1 MNFVYKTVV
10 VAATVLAATSCIQDE
25 ALNTECDIITCS
37 FPSEIVVSD
46 PTITNNRVTVNVVP
60 DANISKLAPTFTLTE
75 GATISPA
82 SGSVQNFLNADD
94 HTVNYTVTSQDGEWH
109 KTYRV
114 QVVQQLKPS
123 EYLFNKVELDPTKKY
138 SIFNEYDENGNFL
151 MAWSSGNP
159 GYVMCGEANKAA
171 RAAYGKDNY
180 KDHIWEFFPT
190 LAVFPEGTTMKTDND
205 NVTSFVNGGKYAQ
218 PEYIRLVTRSTG
230 GFGAQVKMPIAAGNI
245 FQGEFDLGSGS
256 AVSQPREATRF
267 GEPYNYK
274 PVKLSGEYRFKAGD
288 VFTDGKGNVVVG
300 RKDIFSIYAIF
311 FESDDDV
318 KFIDSNVHYNDF
330 MHPNMVALANLTD
343 AHETGLGDDDWVKFE
358 IEFDYDKYKK
368 AVNADLLAKGVYR
381 LGIVI
386 ASSAEGDYFRGAV
399 GSTLDVRNI
408 KVTNE

>member
-60 DANISKLAPTFTLTE
+60 DADISKLAPTFTLTE

-205 NVTSFVNGGKYAQ
+205 NVASFVNGGKYAQ

-245 FQGEFDLGSGS
+245 FQGEFDLGS

-358 IEFDYDKYKK
+358 IEFDYGKYNK
-368 AVNADLLAKGVYR
+368 AVNADASCEAASTGW
-381 LGIVI
+381 
-386 ASSAEGDYFRGAV
+386 ASSSLQAPRATTSAV
-399 GSTLDVRNI
+399 P
-408 KVTNE
+408 

>member
-60 DANISKLAPTFTLTE
+60 DADISKLAPTFTLTE

-245 FQGEFDLGSGS
+245 FQGEFDLGS

-311 FESDDDV
+311 FESDDV

-368 AVNADLLAKGVYR
+368 AVNVDLLAKGVYR

>member
-10 VAATVLAATSCIQDE
+10 VAATALAATSCIQDE

-60 DANISKLAPTFTLTE
+60 DADISKLAPTFTLTE

-94 HTVNYTVTSQDGEWH
+94 HTVSYTVTSQDGEWH

-171 RAAYGKDNY
+171 RAAYGKDNN

-245 FQGEFDLGSGS
+245 FQGEFDLGS

-408 KVTNE
+408 KVTNK

>member
-60 DANISKLAPTFTLTE
+60 DADISKLAPTFTLTE

-245 FQGEFDLGSGS
+245 FQGEFDLGS

-311 FESDDDV
+311 FESDDV

>member
-60 DANISKLAPTFTLTE
+60 DADISKLAPTFTLTE

-114 QVVQQLKPS
+114 QVVQLLRPS

-138 SIFNEYDENGNFL
+138 SIFNEYDDNGNFL

-245 FQGEFDLGSGS
+245 FQGEFDLGS

-368 AVNADLLAKGVYR
+368 TVNADLLAKGVYR

>member
-60 DANISKLAPTFTLTE
+60 DADISKLAPTFTLTE

-94 HTVNYTVTSQDGEWH
+94 HTVDYTVTSQDGEWH

-138 SIFNEYDENGNFL
+138 SIFNEYDDNGNFL

-245 FQGEFDLGSGS
+245 FQGEFDLGS

-318 KFIDSNVHYNDF
+318 KFIDSNVRYNDF
-330 MHPNMVALANLTD
+330 MRPNMVALANLTD

>member
-10 VAATVLAATSCIQDE
+10 AAATVLAATSCIQDE
-25 ALNTECDIITCS
+25 ALNTECDILTCS
-37 FPSEIVVSD
+37 LPAEVVMSD
-46 PTITNNRVTVNVVP
+46 PKITNDRVTVNVQP
-60 DANISKLAPTFTLTE
+60 EADISALAPVFTLTE

-82 SGSVQNFLNADD
+82 SGSVQDFLNADD

-190 LAVFPEGTTMKTDND
+190 LAVFPEDTTMKTDND

-245 FQGEFDLGSGS
+245 FQGEFDLGS

>member
-60 DANISKLAPTFTLTE
+60 DADISKLAPTFTLTE

-94 HTVNYTVTSQDGEWH
+94 HTVSYTVTSQDGEWH

-138 SIFNEYDENGNFL
+138 SIFNEYDDNGNFL

-205 NVTSFVNGGKYAQ
+205 NVTSFVNGGKYAH

-245 FQGEFDLGSGS
+245 FQGEFDLGS
-256 AVSQPREATRF
+256 AVSQPREATWF

>member
-60 DANISKLAPTFTLTE
+60 DADISKLAPTFTLTE

-94 HTVNYTVTSQDGEWH
+94 HTVNYTVTSQDGEWY

-159 GYVMCGEANKAA
+159 GYVICGEANKAA

-218 PEYIRLVTRSTG
+218 PEYIRLVTRSIG
-230 GFGAQVKMPIAAGNI
+230 GFVAQVKMPIAAGNI
-245 FQGEFDLGSGS
+245 FQGEFDLGS

>member
-60 DANISKLAPTFTLTE
+60 DADISKLAPTFTLTE

-138 SIFNEYDENGNFL
+138 SIFNEYDDNGNFL

-245 FQGEFDLGSGS
+245 FQGEFDLGS
-256 AVSQPREATRF
+256 AVSQPREATRL

-358 IEFDYDKYKK
+358 IEFDYDKCKK

>member
-60 DANISKLAPTFTLTE
+60 DADISKLAPTFTLTE

-94 HTVNYTVTSQDGEWH
+94 HTVSYIVTSQDGEWH

-138 SIFNEYDENGNFL
+138 SIFNEYDDNGNFL

-245 FQGEFDLGSGS
+245 FQGEFDLGS

>member
-60 DANISKLAPTFTLTE
+60 DADISKLAPTFTLTE

-159 GYVMCGEANKAA
+159 GYVLSLI
-171 RAAYGKDNY
+171 
-180 KDHIWEFFPT
+180 HI
-190 LAVFPEGTTMKTDND
+190 
-205 NVTSFVNGGKYAQ
+205 
-218 PEYIRLVTRSTG
+218 
-230 GFGAQVKMPIAAGNI
+230 
-245 FQGEFDLGSGS
+245 
-256 AVSQPREATRF
+256 
-267 GEPYNYK
+267 
-274 PVKLSGEYRFKAGD
+274 
-288 VFTDGKGNVVVG
+288 
-300 RKDIFSIYAIF
+300 
-311 FESDDDV
+311 
-318 KFIDSNVHYNDF
+318 
-330 MHPNMVALANLTD
+330 
-343 AHETGLGDDDWVKFE
+343 
-358 IEFDYDKYKK
+358 
-368 AVNADLLAKGVYR
+368 
-381 LGIVI
+381 
-386 ASSAEGDYFRGAV
+386 
-399 GSTLDVRNI
+399 
-408 KVTNE
+408 

>member
-60 DANISKLAPTFTLTE
+60 DADISKLAPTFTLTE

-171 RAAYGKDNY
+171 RAAYGKD
-180 KDHIWEFFPT
+180 HIWEFFPT

-245 FQGEFDLGSGS
+245 FQGEFDLGS

>member
-60 DANISKLAPTFTLTE
+60 DADISKLAPTFTLTE

-138 SIFNEYDENGNFL
+138 SIFNECDDNGNFL

-245 FQGEFDLGSGS
+245 FQGEFDLGS

-408 KVTNE
+408 KVTK

>member
-37 FPSEIVVSD
+37 FPLEIVVSD

-60 DANISKLAPTFTLTE
+60 DADISKLAPTFTLTE

-245 FQGEFDLGSGS
+245 FQGEFDLGS

-343 AHETGLGDDDWVKFE
+343 AHETGLGDDDWVKSE

>member
-60 DANISKLAPTFTLTE
+60 DADISKLAPTFTLTE

-94 HTVNYTVTSQDGEWH
+94 HTVSYTVTSQDGEWH

-245 FQGEFDLGSGS
+245 FQGEFDLGS

-311 FESDDDV
+311 FESAADV
-318 KFIDSNVHYNDF
+318 KFIDRNVHYNDF
-330 MHPNMVALANLTD
+330 MHPIMVSLANLTD

>member
-1 MNFVYKTVV
+1 MNFVYKTA
-10 VAATVLAATSCIQDE
+10 VAAITVLAATTSCIQDE
-25 ALNTECDIITCS
+25 ALNTECDITGCS
-37 FPSEIVVSD
+37 FPSEIVISA

-60 DANISKLAPTFTLTE
+60 EADISQLAPTFTLTE

-82 SGSVQNFLNADD
+82 SGSVQNFLTAPD
-94 HTVNYTVTSQDGEWH
+94 HTINYTVTSEDGEWS
-109 KTYRV
+109 KAYRV

-123 EYLFNKVELDPTKKY
+123 EYWFNKVELDESKKY
-138 SIFNEYDENGNFL
+138 SIFNEYDADGNFL

-159 GYVMCGEANKAA
+159 GYVMCGEATKAA
-171 RAAYGKDNY
+171 RAAYGRDAAN
-180 KDHIWEFFPT
+180 DHIWEFFPT
-190 LAVFPEGTTMKTDND
+190 LAVYPEGTALKTDNK
-205 NVTSFVNGGKYAQ
+205 NVTSFMLGDKYAQ

-230 GFGAQVKMPIAAGNI
+230 GFGKQVGMPIAAGNI
-245 FQGEFDLGSGS
+245 FQGEFDLGIAISN
-256 AVSQPREATRF
+256 PRGATRF

-288 VFTDGKGNVVVG
+288 VFTDGFGNAVAG

-343 AHETGLGDDDWVKFE
+343 AHETGLGDGDWVKFE
-358 IEFDYDKYKK
+358 IDFDYDKYKK
-368 AVNADLLAKGVYR
+368 EIKPELLAKGVYR

-399 GSTLDVRNI
+399 GSTLDVRNL

>member
-60 DANISKLAPTFTLTE
+60 DADISKLAPTFTLTE

-138 SIFNEYDENGNFL
+138 SIFNEYDDNGNFL

-245 FQGEFDLGSGS
+245 FQGEFDLGS

-311 FESDDDV
+311 FESDDV

>member
-60 DANISKLAPTFTLTE
+60 DADISKLAPTFTLTE

-159 GYVMCGEANKAA
+159 GYVICGEANKAA

-218 PEYIRLVTRSTG
+218 PEYIRLVTRSIG
-230 GFGAQVKMPIAAGNI
+230 GFVAQVKMPIAAGNI
-245 FQGEFDLGSGS
+245 FQGEFDLSS

>member
-60 DANISKLAPTFTLTE
+60 DADISKLAPTFTLTE

-94 HTVNYTVTSQDGEWH
+94 HTVNYTVTSQDGEWR

-180 KDHIWEFFPT
+180 KGHIWEFFPT

-245 FQGEFDLGSGS
+245 FQGEFDLGS

>member
-60 DANISKLAPTFTLTE
+60 DADISKLAPTFTLTE

-94 HTVNYTVTSQDGEWH
+94 HTVSYTVTSQDGEWH

-114 QVVQQLKPS
+114 QVEQQLKPS

-138 SIFNEYDENGNFL
+138 SIFNEYDDNGNFL

-245 FQGEFDLGSGS
+245 FQGEFDLGS

>member
-94 HTVNYTVTSQDGEWH
+94 HTVSYTVTSQDGEWH

-245 FQGEFDLGSGS
+245 FQGEFDLGS

-300 RKDIFSIYAIF
+300 CKDIFSIYAIF

>member
-10 VAATVLAATSCIQDE
+10 VAATALAATSCIQDE

-60 DANISKLAPTFTLTE
+60 DADISKLAPTFTLTE

-94 HTVNYTVTSQDGEWH
+94 HTVSYTVTSQDGEWH

-171 RAAYGKDNY
+171 RAAYGKDNN

-245 FQGEFDLGSGS
+245 FQGEFDLGS

>member
-10 VAATVLAATSCIQDE
+10 AAATVLAATSCIQDE
-25 ALNTECDIITCS
+25 ALNTECDILTCS
-37 FPSEIVVSD
+37 LPAEVVMSD
-46 PTITNNRVTVNVVP
+46 PKITNDRVTVNVQP
-60 DANISKLAPTFTLTE
+60 DADISKLAPTFTLTE

-245 FQGEFDLGSGS
+245 FQGEFDLGS

>member
-60 DANISKLAPTFTLTE
+60 DADISKLAPTFTLTE

-94 HTVNYTVTSQDGEWH
+94 HTVDYTVTSQDGEWH

-138 SIFNEYDENGNFL
+138 SIFNEYDDNGNFL

-245 FQGEFDLGSGS
+245 FQGEFDLGS

-318 KFIDSNVHYNDF
+318 KFIDSNVRYNDF

>member
-1 MNFVYKTVV
+1 
-10 VAATVLAATSCIQDE
+10 
-25 ALNTECDIITCS
+25 
-37 FPSEIVVSD
+37 
-46 PTITNNRVTVNVVP
+46 
-60 DANISKLAPTFTLTE
+60 
-75 GATISPA
+75 
-82 SGSVQNFLNADD
+82 
-94 HTVNYTVTSQDGEWH
+94 
-109 KTYRV
+109 
-114 QVVQQLKPS
+114 
-123 EYLFNKVELDPTKKY
+123 
-138 SIFNEYDENGNFL
+138 
-151 MAWSSGNP
+151 
-159 GYVMCGEANKAA
+159 
-171 RAAYGKDNY
+171 
-180 KDHIWEFFPT
+180 
-190 LAVFPEGTTMKTDND
+190 
-205 NVTSFVNGGKYAQ
+205 
-218 PEYIRLVTRSTG
+218 
-230 GFGAQVKMPIAAGNI
+230 MPIAAGNI
-245 FQGEFDLGSGS
+245 FQGEFDLGS

-368 AVNADLLAKGVYR
+368 VVNADLLAKGVYR

>member
-60 DANISKLAPTFTLTE
+60 DADISKLAPTFTLTE

-94 HTVNYTVTSQDGEWH
+94 HTVSYTVTSQDGEWH

-190 LAVFPEGTTMKTDND
+190 LAFFPEGTTMKTDND

-245 FQGEFDLGSGS
+245 FQGEFDLGS

-368 AVNADLLAKGVYR
+368 VVNADLLAKGVYR

>member
-60 DANISKLAPTFTLTE
+60 DADISKLAPTFTLTE

-94 HTVNYTVTSQDGEWH
+94 HTVSYTVTSQDGEWH

-138 SIFNEYDENGNFL
+138 SIFNEYDDNGNFL

-205 NVTSFVNGGKYAQ
+205 NETSFVNGGKYAQ

-245 FQGEFDLGSGS
+245 FQGEFDLGS

>member
-37 FPSEIVVSD
+37 FSSEIVVSD

-60 DANISKLAPTFTLTE
+60 DADISKLAPTFTLTE

-94 HTVNYTVTSQDGEWH
+94 HTVSYTVTSQDGEWH

-123 EYLFNKVELDPTKKY
+123 EYLFNRVELDPTKKY
-138 SIFNEYDENGNFL
+138 SIFNEYDDNGNFL

-245 FQGEFDLGSGS
+245 FQGEFDLGS

>member
-60 DANISKLAPTFTLTE
+60 DADISKLAPTFTLTE

-94 HTVNYTVTSQDGEWH
+94 HTVSYTVTSQDGEWH

-138 SIFNEYDENGNFL
+138 SIFNEYDKNGNFL

-245 FQGEFDLGSGS
+245 FQGEFDLGS

-311 FESDDDV
+311 FESDDV

>member
-46 PTITNNRVTVNVVP
+46 PTITKNRVTVNVVP
-60 DANISKLAPTFTLTE
+60 DADISKLAPTFTLTE

-138 SIFNEYDENGNFL
+138 SIFNEYDDNGNFL

-245 FQGEFDLGSGS
+245 FQGEFDLGS

-381 LGIVI
+381 LSIVI

>member
-60 DANISKLAPTFTLTE
+60 DADISKLAPTFTLTE

-94 HTVNYTVTSQDGEWH
+94 HTVSYTVTSQDGEWH

-245 FQGEFDLGSGS
+245 FQGEFDLGS

-311 FESDDDV
+311 FESDDV

>member
-60 DANISKLAPTFTLTE
+60 DADISKLAPTFTLTE

-82 SGSVQNFLNADD
+82 SGSVQNFLNADH

-190 LAVFPEGTTMKTDND
+190 LAVFPKGTTLKTDND

-245 FQGEFDLGSGS
+245 FQGEFDLGS

>member
-37 FPSEIVVSD
+37 FPSEIVVSG

-60 DANISKLAPTFTLTE
+60 DADISKLAPTFTLTE

-94 HTVNYTVTSQDGEWH
+94 HTVNYTVTSQAGEWH

-245 FQGEFDLGSGS
+245 FQGEFDLGS

>member
-10 VAATVLAATSCIQDE
+10 AAATVLAATSCIQDE
-25 ALNTECDIITCS
+25 ALNTECDILTCS
-37 FPSEIVVSD
+37 LPAEVVMSD
-46 PTITNNRVTVNVVP
+46 PKITNDRVTVNVQP
-60 DANISKLAPTFTLTE
+60 EADISALAPVFTLTE

-82 SGSVQNFLNADD
+82 SGSVQDFLNADD

-245 FQGEFDLGSGS
+245 FQGEFDLGS

>member
-37 FPSEIVVSD
+37 FLSEIVVSD

-60 DANISKLAPTFTLTE
+60 DADISKLAPTFTLTE

-114 QVVQQLKPS
+114 QVVQQLNPS

-245 FQGEFDLGSGS
+245 FQGEFDLGS

>member
-60 DANISKLAPTFTLTE
+60 DADISKLAPTFTLTE

-245 FQGEFDLGSGS
+245 FQGEFDLGS

-274 PVKLSGEYRFKAGD
+274 PVKLSGEYRFKA
-288 VFTDGKGNVVVG
+288 GKGNVVVG

>member
-25 ALNTECDIITCS
+25 ALNTECDIITCL

-94 HTVNYTVTSQDGEWH
+94 HTVSYTVTSQDGEWH

-159 GYVMCGEANKAA
+159 GYVMCGEANKVA

-245 FQGEFDLGSGS
+245 FQGEFDLGS

>member
-60 DANISKLAPTFTLTE
+60 DADISKLAPTFTLTE

-82 SGSVQNFLNADD
+82 SGSVQNFLNADG

-245 FQGEFDLGSGS
+245 FQGEFDLGS